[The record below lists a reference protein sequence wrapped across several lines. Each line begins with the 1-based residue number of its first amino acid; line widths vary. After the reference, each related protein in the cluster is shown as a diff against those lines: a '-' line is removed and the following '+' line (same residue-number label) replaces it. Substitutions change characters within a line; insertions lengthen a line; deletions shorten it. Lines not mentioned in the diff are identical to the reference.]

1 MRRRKW
7 QIGAGSTLAALQ
19 ALVLGGVVLYFAKP
33 VLLPLVFAILISFIL
48 APIANALQGWGLNRA
63 FAVLGTVTLAFAL
76 TGLLGWATA
85 TEVQH
90 LAVDLPKH
98 KGEIRAKID
107 NLRTLHGGAIADL
120 LQMVR
125 ELDESTGEA
134 PPPDTPRVVLA
145 EGDDQSSLARI
156 FGAVLPVL
164 EPLATVGLVVV
175 LVIFMLI
182 NREDLRDRV
191 VALMSHRNLPTTT
204 RMFGDTARRLSQ
216 YLLAQLAV
224 NCAFGLVFAAVA
236 WLIGLPFAL
245 LWGLLT
251 AILRFVPY
259 VGTWLAAAFPVALAF
274 ALFPGW
280 WQSVALILCF
290 IVLDA
295 ITANVIEPLVFGH
308 NTGVAPVA
316 LLIAAAFWTWIWGP
330 MGLVLSTPIT
340 VCLVVL
346 GQHVPRFRF
355 MSVLLSGQP
364 PVPPQVGFYQRLLAG
379 DVAEAKQRAVEYA
392 EKNSL
397 EATFEDVIVP
407 TLVLTRVDRKREL
420 ITAQEEEEVYKAC
433 EEILASLDAWHAQ
446 ARENLA
452 PADAPA
458 EPELER
464 GSQTTTSPTALL
476 AEPATRTVASV
487 STKLILGYPAHH
499 TSEELLL
506 RMLHTMLEADG
517 FDLRL
522 ASSKMLPSD
531 IVAAMQTNTPAAM
544 LITVLPPGGLPQ
556 ARYLCELVRDN
567 FPDVRIVVAYFGPEG
582 SFDRVLGGLR
592 RAGVSYVTTS
602 LNQTKGQIEYLARE
616 AG

>member
-1 MRRRKW
+1 M
-7 QIGAGSTLAALQ
+7 GAASTLGALQ

-33 VLLPLVFAILISFIL
+33 FLLPLVFAILISFIL

-63 FAVLGTVTLAFAL
+63 LAVMGTVTLAFAV

-107 NLRTLHGGAIADL
+107 NLRTLHGGALGDL

-125 ELDESTGEA
+125 ELDESSGTG
-134 PPPDTPRVVLA
+134 PPPDAPRVVLA
-145 EGDDQSSLARI
+145 DSDDQSSLARI

-204 RMFGDTARRLSQ
+204 RMFGDTAQRLSQ

-280 WQSVALILCF
+280 WQSVALIVCF
-290 IVLDA
+290 VVIDA

-346 GQHVPRFRF
+346 GQHVPRFHF
-355 MSVLLSGQP
+355 VSVLLGGQP

-379 DVAEAKQRAVEYA
+379 DVAEAKQRALEYA

-397 EATFEDVIVP
+397 EAAFEDVILP
-407 TLVLTRVDRKREL
+407 TLIVTRRDRKRDL
-420 ITAQEEEEVYKAC
+420 ISTQEEEQVYKAT
-433 EEILASLDAWHAQ
+433 EEILAGLDAWHAQ
-446 ARENLA
+446 VRASV
-452 PADAPA
+452 PAGDRTP
-458 EPELER
+458 EPELDK
-464 GSQTTTSPTALL
+464 GLPPTASPTALL
-476 AEPATRTVASV
+476 AEPATRALATASA
-487 STKLILGYPAHH
+487 KLILGYPAHH
-499 TSEELLL
+499 TSEELVLK
-506 RMLHTMLEADG
+506 MLHTMLEADG
-517 FDLRL
+517 LDLRL

-531 IVAAMQTNTPAAM
+531 IVAAMRANTPSAV
-544 LITVLPPGGLPQ
+544 LIAVLPPGGLPQ
-556 ARYLCELVRDN
+556 AKYLCELIRDN
-567 FPDVRIVVAYFGPEG
+567 FPDVRIVVAYFGAES

-602 LNQTKGQIEYLARE
+602 LNQTKGQVQYLAQE
-616 AG
+616 AD